1 MLHKILVPLDGS
13 RLSDRILNQVRR
25 LLVREDARVMLL
37 RVQPSPLQYP
47 YNEER
52 RRVLVQT
59 QEHLEGLCESLC
71 ENGARATYTLL
82 DAGDPAT
89 KILDFAKRYNPSLL
103 AMTTHGRSG
112 IRRMLRGSVAER
124 VLRNAR
130 HPLLL
135 WNPFRPTGVGKG
147 GGPRFARILV
157 PLDGSSES
165 AGILP
170 LVRSLAELNE
180 AKVILL
186 HIQELYPLSS
196 EYPGALPMLTPEE
209 ALKILSP
216 YRRQLGSIPV
226 KLRTEVGLP
235 ASGILDVAQEE
246 HADLLA
252 LSSHGRTGVSRWAF
266 GSVTEAVLR
275 HCPLPLLVTRTRPG

>member
-1 MLHKILVPLDGS
+1 MLQKILVPLDGS

-25 LLVREDARVMLL
+25 LLVREDAQVMLL
-37 RVQPSPLQYP
+37 RILPAPLQYP
-47 YNEER
+47 HSDER
-52 RRVLVQT
+52 RREVVEA
-59 QEHLEGLCESLC
+59 QEHLEGLCESLG
-71 ENGARATYTLL
+71 EEGARATYALV
-82 DAGDPAT
+82 DAGDPAA
-89 KILDFAKRYNPSLL
+89 KILDFAKRYNPSLI
-103 AMTTHGRSG
+103 AMTTHGLG
-112 IRRMLRGSVAER
+112 GVRRLLRGSVAER
-124 VLRNAR
+124 VLRHAR

-147 GGPRFARILV
+147 GGARFARILV

-170 LVRSLAELNE
+170 LVKALAELNLS
-180 AKVILL
+180 KVILL

-196 EYPGALPMLTPEE
+196 EYPGALPVLTPKE
-209 ALKILSP
+209 AMKILAP
-216 YRRQLGSIPV
+216 HRRQLGKVPV

-235 ASGILDVAQEE
+235 ASGILDVAREE

-252 LSSHGRTGVSRWAF
+252 MNSHGRTGVSRWAF

-275 HCPLPLLVTRTRPG
+275 HCPLPLLVARTRP